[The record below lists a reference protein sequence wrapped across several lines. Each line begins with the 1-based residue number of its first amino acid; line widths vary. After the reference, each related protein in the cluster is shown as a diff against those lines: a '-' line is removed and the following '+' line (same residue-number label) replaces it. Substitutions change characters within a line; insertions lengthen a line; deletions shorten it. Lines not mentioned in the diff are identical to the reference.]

1 MAAGFVAL
9 MLAIA
14 ASAPATAQAL
24 FSDVSDARAADVSPS
39 QSAAIQRIISSA
51 ATRSLSIVRV
61 DGALLRGATANQSI
75 EINIDSAVTLNA
87 TSKESRSLTEGRF
100 VWKGEISGDALPNGS
115 ATIVMNGDNATGTIQ
130 TPDGRL
136 YRLQPIGDGRNALI
150 EVDRSK
156 VPPDHEPGA
165 PPMPRQKSQI
175 ETAPGGRAAEV
186 APETPPVIDLVVAY
200 TTNAMNAHGDILS
213 LIDLAIAETN
223 ESFANSGISA
233 SVRLVHTAEYSY
245 SEAGKS
251 FATMVGDFGGRDD
264 GQMDS
269 IHALRDQHGGDVAV
283 LLIDN
288 NAACGRAYDIGA
300 DAETA
305 FVVVH
310 WENCATGYYSFG
322 HEIGHL
328 AGARHDVARDDS
340 TIMAALKRASANVTE
355 TQGKP
360 AEEPH

>member
-1 MAAGFVAL
+1 MARPQWVMRAWSFCRRIAPAGHRPAALIGGFNMNLMQRRLAAGFAAL
-9 MLAIA
+9 TLTIG

-24 FSDVSDARAADVSPS
+24 FSDVSEARAADVSPS
-39 QSAAIQRIISSA
+39 QSAAIQRIMSSA

-75 EINIDSAVTLNA
+75 EINIDLAVKLNA
-87 TSKESRSLTEGRF
+87 TSKKSRSLNEGRF

-175 ETAPGGRAAEV
+175 ETAPGGRAADV
-186 APETPPVIDLVVAY
+186 APDTPPVIDLVVAY

-233 SVRLVHTAEYSY
+233 SVRLVHTVEYSY
-245 SEAGKS
+245 SEAGKT
-251 FATMVGDFGGRDD
+251 FATMVGDFGEGT
-264 GQMDS
+264 
-269 IHALRDQHGGDVAV
+269 
-283 LLIDN
+283 
-288 NAACGRAYDIGA
+288 
-300 DAETA
+300 TA
-305 FVVVH
+305 RWMRYTHFVI
-310 WENCATGYYSFG
+310 S
-322 HEIGHL
+322 
-328 AGARHDVARDDS
+328 
-340 TIMAALKRASANVTE
+340 MAATSPSCSSTTARPVGAPTK
-355 TQGKP
+355 
-360 AEEPH
+360 